1 METVLSTDA
10 DNPEDNRGDNIRAE
24 RATFGPVNP
33 CPKAKP
39 APLGSGRLTDETEA
53 GLERLIAQTNQALD
67 GPENRRRIAA
77 LAHLRAAV
85 AAKLG
90 DPDAPGLPRSEREDP
105 YREDLE
111 RVMRPEG
118 QCRENTPGPA
128 AQRSPGSAPPSH
140 AAQARIRPRKNGA
153 D

>member
-10 DNPEDNRGDNIRAE
+10 VNPEDNRGNNIRAE
-24 RATFGPVNP
+24 PATFGPVTP
-33 CPKAKP
+33 GPKAQP
-39 APLGSGRLTDETEA
+39 GPLGPGRLTNETEA

-67 GPENRRRIAA
+67 GPESRRRIAA

-90 DPDAPGLPRSEREDP
+90 DPGAPGLPRSEREDP

-118 QCRENTPGPA
+118 PYSRHT
-128 AQRSPGSAPPSH
+128 PGSAPPNH
-140 AAQARIRPRKNGA
+140 AAQARIRPRENGA